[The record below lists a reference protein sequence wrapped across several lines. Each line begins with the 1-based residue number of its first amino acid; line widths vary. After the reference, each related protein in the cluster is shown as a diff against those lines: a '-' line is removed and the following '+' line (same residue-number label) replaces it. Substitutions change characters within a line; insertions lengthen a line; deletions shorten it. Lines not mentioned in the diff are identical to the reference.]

1 MGFEPTV
8 PSGIT
13 GFQDQLLKPLG
24 HLSMRFS
31 CFFLSSDL
39 DYYILP
45 STGCQEVFYSFFK
58 ILFEVFLQPLRHVS
72 VSLAVICILQEKS
85 KTVNPFFHIFFNLF
99 FLHYIYRNSN
109 SMYMVFICKPCYN
122 KLQSIH
128 HERSICHETRFQT
141 FLNIRKTS
149 HNLR

>member
-31 CFFLSSDL
+31 CLFLSSDL

-85 KTVNPFFHIFFNLF
+85 KTVNPFFKLFSYFFHFNFSYIIYTGKLF
-99 FLHYIYRNSN
+99 FCIWLSYEIHATIMQISFKHIERRIHYE
-109 SMYMVFICKPCYN
+109 FC
-122 KLQSIH
+122 
-128 HERSICHETRFQT
+128 F
-141 FLNIRKTS
+141 
-149 HNLR
+149 